1 LGQLYFAKKQDKE
14 AATSFAAVVSYKESN
29 KRADALVKLGDIAKR
44 NNNEAQAKKYYQQ
57 VVDEYPTSASAKVAS
72 DNLK

>member
-1 LGQLYFAKKQDKE
+1 MRIIGWGNCTSLRNKIKKL
-14 AATSFAAVVSYKESN
+14 
-29 KRADALVKLGDIAKR
+29 ALVKLGDIAKR

-72 DNLK
+72 ENLK